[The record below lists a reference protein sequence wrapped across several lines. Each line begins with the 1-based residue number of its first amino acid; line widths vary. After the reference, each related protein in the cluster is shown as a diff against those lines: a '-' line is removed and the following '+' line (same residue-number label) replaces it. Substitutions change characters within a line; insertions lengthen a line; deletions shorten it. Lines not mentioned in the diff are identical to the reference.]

1 MKHFLSSLILCS
13 FLLVTQTQTVV
24 RGPYMQTQT
33 DNSIIF
39 KWRTSAATVSKV
51 WYGLAPNA
59 LNSEVSGSSLLT
71 NHTVE
76 ITGLQPY
83 TKYYYAVG
91 HLNTVLAGADSNHYF
106 ITAPLPYTEQS
117 IRVWATG
124 DFGKGNQCQIDV
136 KQSFQDYTRGEGID
150 PDLWIWLGDNV
161 YNDGKDSEYQGKL
174 FGLNGFSDVFSWMPF
189 YPSPGN
195 HDYGEVWSQ
204 NGILGIPYT
213 LTSISDHDGPY
224 FDLIDVPEQAEAG
237 GYPSTHE
244 VFYSYDYG
252 NTHFLSLNS
261 EVYAIGSSNVL
272 NQMKTFIQN
281 DLTQNDKTWTIAY
294 WHQPPYSKGSHDS
307 DDFYELV
314 MSMMREEILPIL
326 ESFGVDMIICGHSH
340 VYERSYMLNGHYGLS
355 NSLSPTMILDNSNG
369 NKAQG
374 NAYIKND
381 FASLPQGT
389 IYSVVGNSG
398 SSEDTIFGNHPVMAS
413 SYTGSGN
420 CGSLI
425 LDIYKNELRG
435 RHLTIAGN
443 ITDDFSIIKQ
453 NMTIDAGANLDIC
466 QYDSVLLSASIEKGS
481 DSLQITWMP
490 GNLSGNQLMVA
501 PNNTTT
507 YTLTVIDLLSGQVVT
522 ADRVVTVNSIPVN
535 VVISVMNNTLSVS
548 AGFTYKWFR
557 NGNLISGATSNT
569 YTTSIQ
575 GEYYVEITNNFACI
589 TTSAVL
595 NYFDLSL
602 NIVSDKNEVCAGD
615 SIIIFLSVSGG
626 SDSTSVEWLNING
639 SSASFYY
646 TPLTTQDVIAEGN
659 DYITN
664 EYETDTLNITVYNIP
679 NQATITQ
686 IGNIISTDF
695 YSNWSYKWY
704 FNNTIFPSPNS
715 NQITVSQIGNYAVE
729 VTDENGCKSLSN
741 NFAFQATSIRDV
753 TTSETLVFP
762 NPNEGKFTIKTNEK
776 IELVEI
782 FNYAGKLVYR
792 QESDDKLV
800 SLKDMSPGTYILELT
815 TEKTTYN
822 YKFIM
827 E

>member
-1 MKHFLSSLILCS
+1 
-13 FLLVTQTQTVV
+13 
-24 RGPYMQTQT
+24 
-33 DNSIIF
+33 
-39 KWRTSAATVSKV
+39 
-51 WYGLAPNA
+51 
-59 LNSEVSGSSLLT
+59 
-71 NHTVE
+71 
-76 ITGLQPY
+76 
-83 TKYYYAVG
+83 
-91 HLNTVLAGADSNHYF
+91 
-106 ITAPLPYTEQS
+106 
-117 IRVWATG
+117 
-124 DFGKGNQCQIDV
+124 
-136 KQSFQDYTRGEGID
+136 
-150 PDLWIWLGDNV
+150 
-161 YNDGKDSEYQGKL
+161 
-174 FGLNGFSDVFSWMPF
+174 
-189 YPSPGN
+189 
-195 HDYGEVWSQ
+195 
-204 NGILGIPYT
+204 
-213 LTSISDHDGPY
+213 
-224 FDLIDVPEQAEAG
+224 
-237 GYPSTHE
+237 
-244 VFYSYDYG
+244 
-252 NTHFLSLNS
+252 
-261 EVYAIGSSNVL
+261 VYAIGSSNVL